1 MTSSP
6 AFSSTAFSGA
16 AATRY
21 ADAPPRQVPG
31 FHDLHR
37 MIRLLLA
44 ETLPPDARLLILG
57 AGGGLEMKSL
67 AEAQPGWH
75 FDGVDP
81 SADMLQI
88 ARQTVGPLA
97 GRMGFHQGYVQD
109 APAGPF
115 DAATALLTF
124 HFIPLAQ
131 RVATLRQLHRRL
143 KPGAPLVLV
152 HISFPQ
158 DEPARSQWIARH
170 VAFGAADDADPARL
184 EQSRQAIA
192 ARLTIL
198 PPEQEE
204 AHLRAAGFR
213 DVSLFYAA
221 FSLRGW
227 IACAD

>member
-1 MTSSP
+1 MKGAHMTSSP
-6 AFSSTAFSGA
+6 AFTGSSA
-16 AATRY
+16 AQYT
-21 ADAPPRQVPG
+21 DGPQRQVPG

-81 SADMLQI
+81 SGDMLRV
-88 ARQTVGPLA
+88 ARDTVGPLA
-97 GRMGFHQGYVQD
+97 ARMRFHQGYVQD
-109 APAGPF
+109 APPGPF

-124 HFIPLAQ
+124 HFIPPAQ
-131 RVATLRQLHRRL
+131 RVETLRQLRQRL
-143 KPGAPLVLV
+143 KPGAPLVLA
-152 HISFPQ
+152 HLSFAQ
-158 DEPARSQWIARH
+158 DEPARSRWIARH
-170 VAFGAADDADPARL
+170 VAFGAAKDADPARL

-198 PPEQEE
+198 PPEQDE

-213 DVSLFYAA
+213 DVTLFYAGL
-221 FSLRGW
+221 SLRGW
-227 IACAD
+227 IADAG